1 MGIKNSAT
9 YEIIVQQLKDWIAK
23 EGYVTHGMYIDFT
36 NDLAVLHGIA
46 RGNNIRVNIKQS
58 HKHVFVIDEK
68 AVKYIDLKGKNNVST
83 TR

>member
-9 YEIIVQQLKDWIAK
+9 YEIIIQQLKDWIAK
-23 EGYVTHGMYIDFT
+23 EEYITHGMYIDFT
-36 NDLAVLHGIA
+36 NELAILHDIE

-68 AVKYIDLKGKNNVST
+68 AVKYIDLTGK
-83 TR
+83 